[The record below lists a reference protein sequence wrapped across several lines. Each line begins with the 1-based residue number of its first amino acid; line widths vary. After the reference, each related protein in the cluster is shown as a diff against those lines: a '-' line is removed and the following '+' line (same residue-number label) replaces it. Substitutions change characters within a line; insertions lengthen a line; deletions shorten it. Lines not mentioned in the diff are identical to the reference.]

1 MGFPLLLSAALS
13 SLSLLLAATYRL
25 LGAKPL
31 AHAAVMLLAA
41 VAAAQAIYETPTSW
55 VPIAVAA
62 AIEAALFKGEE
73 PWR

>member
-41 VAAAQAIYETPTSW
+41 VAAVQAIYETPMSW